1 MKSFCYS
8 HTGSRANNE
17 DYKGSSDFIFVLCD
31 GVGGLHNG
39 EIASKMVC
47 TSIIEKT
54 ALYKQNEIT
63 SGLIKNLVNEVQ
75 SELNQKAQ
83 EQHELM
89 GIGTTFCAVVFT
101 DKELIC
107 AHIGDSRIYVIDTIT
122 SNYWRTTDH
131 SVSGELIKSGII
143 KNSKSRKHPM
153 ANQLTRAIQANPENA
168 LAETEIQLFKNI
180 DSRYLIFLCTD
191 GVNEVLQDEDLIEI
205 LCNKSI
211 SINERFDKIK
221 EACINKAKDN
231 NSAILIHP
239 ETDIKNEG
247 TSKSNEKLWIHL
259 RKNESS
265 LVKSFFEKWMRIFT
279 IKFYLTQNHS
289 ITFINN

>member
-17 DYKGSSDFIFVLCD
+17 DYTGSSDIIFVLCD

-47 TSIIEKT
+47 TSIIEKIT
-54 ALYKQNEIT
+54 SYKQNEIT
-63 SGLIKNLVNEVQ
+63 SGLIKNIVNDVQ
-75 SELNQKAQ
+75 SELNQQAI

-89 GIGTTFCAVVFT
+89 GIGTTFCAVVFSE
-101 DKELIC
+101 KELIC

-122 SNYWRTTDH
+122 ENYWRTTDH

-143 KNSKSRKHPM
+143 KDSKSRKHPM
-153 ANQLTRAIQANPENA
+153 ANQLTRAIQANPENV
-168 LAETEIQLFKNI
+168 LAETDIQLFKGI

-191 GVNEVLQDEDLIEI
+191 GVNEVLDDEDLVEI
-205 LCNKSI
+205 LCNKSY
-211 SINERFDKIK
+211 SIDERFDKIK
-221 EACINKAKDN
+221 ETCINKAKDN

-239 ETDIKNEG
+239 ETDIKNEEIG
-247 TSKSNEKLWIHL
+247 KTNEKLWNHIK
-259 RKNESS
+259 KNESFS
-265 LVKSFFEKWMRIFT
+265 VKSFFEKWLRIF
-279 IKFYLTQNHS
+279 IMKFH
-289 ITFINN
+289 FIYNRNIIFFGN

>member
-17 DYKGSSDFIFVLCD
+17 DYTGSSDFIFVLCD

-47 TSIIEKT
+47 TSIIEKIT
-54 ALYKQNEIT
+54 SYKQNEIT
-63 SGLIKNLVNEVQ
+63 SGLIKNIVNDVQ
-75 SELNQKAQ
+75 SELNQQAK
-83 EQHELM
+83 EQNELM

-122 SNYWRTTDH
+122 ENYWRTTDH

-143 KNSKSRKHPM
+143 KDSKSRKHPM
-153 ANQLTRAIQANPENA
+153 ANQLTRAIQANPENV
-168 LAETEIQLFKNI
+168 LAETDIQLFKGI

-191 GVNEVLQDEDLIEI
+191 GVNEVLDDEDLVEI
-205 LCNKSI
+205 LCNKSY
-211 SINERFDKIK
+211 SIDERFDKIK
-221 EACINKAKDN
+221 ETCINKAKDN

-239 ETDIKNEG
+239 ETDIKNEEIG
-247 TSKSNEKLWIHL
+247 KTNEKLWNHIK
-259 RKNESS
+259 KNKSFS
-265 LVKSFFEKWMRIFT
+265 VKSFFEKWLRIFI
-279 IKFYLTQNHS
+279 IKFH
-289 ITFINN
+289 FIYNRNIIFFGN